1 MKQFKLLFVV
11 FLGIL
16 IFSIVSSCTKN
27 LNEEYLK
34 VSDFNNVGLLH
45 NEFLT
50 ASDIAFP
57 QGLDPADPN
66 YIQIA
71 NQFNQNLILDQTV
84 LNKYGIAV
92 NDAIGF
98 QNALSF

>member
-1 MKQFKLLFVV
+1 
-11 FLGIL
+11 
-16 IFSIVSSCTKN
+16 
-27 LNEEYLK
+27 
-34 VSDFNNVGLLH
+34 
-45 NEFLT
+45 LT